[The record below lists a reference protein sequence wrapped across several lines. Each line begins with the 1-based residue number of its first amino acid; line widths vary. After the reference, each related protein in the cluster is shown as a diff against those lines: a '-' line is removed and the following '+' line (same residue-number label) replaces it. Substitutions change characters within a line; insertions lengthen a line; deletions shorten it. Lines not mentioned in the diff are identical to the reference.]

1 MYHPVLFF
9 PPQEQ
14 VGMRVSSQLGSAV
27 PEGKDHGA
35 LSFPLALMWMVL
47 HSLMVQEPLIW
58 FLDFSQR
65 ELVCV
70 LLLN

>member
-14 VGMRVSSQLGSAV
+14 VGTRVSSQLGSAV

-35 LSFPLALMWMVL
+35 LSFPTGFDVDGFALAHGAGASHLV
-47 HSLMVQEPLIW
+47 PG
-58 FLDFSQR
+58 FLTKGIG
-65 ELVCV
+65 LCIM
-70 LLLN
+70 N